1 MALRR
6 WRSRATSKR
15 SSLSKFKFFFCFSHN
30 VTDKKSPAQIYEMA
44 TGSGAFCTR
53 GGFNQSGGGNYV
65 VVADLTAAMIYDVP
79 TGVGSGGAATF
90 PAPVAETATTLQ
102 WAAGLSSVT
111 KAGSVLKD
119 MGKTYISSQRTFRKF
134 QAVSN
139 AVGGAASFGVTG
151 QLPLA
156 TANATTGYF
165 TFYLETSREAQD
177 TVNGTISRPRLAR
190 YM

>member
-1 MALRR
+1 
-6 WRSRATSKR
+6 
-15 SSLSKFKFFFCFSHN
+15 
-30 VTDKKSPAQIYEMA
+30 MA
-44 TGSGAFCTR
+44 TGSAAFGVK

-65 VVADLTAAMIYDVP
+65 VVTALTATQIYDVP
-79 TGVGSGGAATF
+79 AISGSGGSTSF

-111 KAGSVLKD
+111 VAGSILKD

-134 QAVSN
+134 QVVSN
-139 AVGGAASFGVTG
+139 AAGGAASFGVTG
-151 QLPLA
+151 QVPGATTNA
-156 TANATTGYF
+156 TAGYF

-177 TVNGTISRPRLAR
+177 TVNGAVTRPRIAR